1 MRVPDRNGKPNL
13 SSAEE
18 ALLEAERRGLKLA
31 IKGRT
36 AALIVVALW
45 FVLATAGGPDPMLGL
60 PILPFIM
67 TGIIHHLLIA
77 SRHDRWWLKYVF
89 FTIDV
94 LALGSIVVLADL
106 SRGGDV
112 PQIIAFR
119 AYGPYYAL
127 IMLPLAALSLSPGLL
142 LWTGTMVC
150 VAWWTAFVIVVSDM
164 EQRVSWSDLPPG
176 PTAQQYLD
184 VFLSPNFIGTGNR
197 IEETAFIMMTTLL
210 LALAVHRA
218 RGVVRAHAESEAA
231 RRQVEQAFGRYV
243 PAQVVDRIL
252 EGPDALAPSE
262 REATILFLD
271 VQGFTTLSER
281 LPPAELIA
289 LLSTFFDEATEVISR
304 FDGVVVGYAG
314 DALLASFN
322 APLATADHAAQAVKA
337 GGQLLRM
344 VEEKRFGNERL
355 KIRIGIATG
364 PIAAGSVGGHR
375 RSYTVYGDTVNLA
388 QRLEE
393 ANKTY
398 GTRML
403 IARPTFERIEGLEA
417 RFVGNLPIRGREA
430 TVDVFA
436 VLSEVKRF
444 GR

>member
-1 MRVPDRNGKPNL
+1 MEQNRKRNL
-13 SSAEE
+13 TSADQ
-18 ALLEAERRGLKLA
+18 ALLDAERRGLKLA

-36 AALIVVALW
+36 AALTLVTLW
-45 FVLATAGGPDPMLGL
+45 FVLAASGGPDLFPAL
-60 PILPFIM
+60 PVLPFIL
-67 TGIIHHLLIA
+67 TGIIHHLLIG
-77 SRHDRWWLKYVF
+77 SRYDRRWLKYAF

-94 LALGSIVVLADL
+94 LALGSIVILADL

-142 LWTGTMVC
+142 LWTGSMVC
-150 VAWWTAFVIVVSDM
+150 VAWWGAFLFVVSGM
-164 EQRVSWSDLPPG
+164 EQTVSWSDLPPG
-176 PTAQQYLD
+176 PTAAQYLE

-197 IEETAFIMMTTLL
+197 IEETGFIMITTLL

-243 PAQVVDRIL
+243 PEQVVDRIL
-252 EGPDALAPSE
+252 EGPDAMAPSE

-271 VQGFTTLSER
+271 IQGFTTLSER
-281 LPPAELIA
+281 LAPAELIA
-289 LLSTFFDEATEVISR
+289 LLSDFFDESTEVISR

-322 APLATADHAAQAVKA
+322 APLATGEHAAQAVKA
-337 GGQLLRM
+337 GGQLLDM
-344 VEEKRFGNERL
+344 VEKKRFSSEQL
-355 KIRIGIATG
+355 SIRIGIATG

-375 RSYTVYGDTVNLA
+375 QSYTVYGDTVNLA

-403 IARPTFERIEGLEA
+403 IARPTLAQIEGLDA
-417 RFVGNLPIRGREA
+417 KFVGNLPIRGREG

-436 VLSEVKRF
+436 VGS
-444 GR
+444 